1 MATDDMRPLSLELLG
16 KLAERPAVSFYE
28 GGVAEVIGQYLEQL
42 GVSVQED
49 AYGNLVVYRAGEDP
63 ELPAIAFM
71 AHMDHPGFEAFH
83 AEGKTVVA
91 RALGGVPPSCFSER
105 VPVQIVAPDGQMF
118 SAETIGR
125 YGPESERTV
134 SLQLKEER
142 PLELPCAVVFD
153 LPIFSFDGELVHM
166 RALDDLG
173 GCASMLVALTRL
185 VAQRTPGDVYF
196 VFTRAEEVGL
206 VGARLLAQE
215 RRLPMSTL
223 VVSVETSR
231 TLPGAALG
239 DGPVIRVGDAS
250 FTFDAEAE
258 GVLISAREQLR
269 ERNPEYKVQRQ
280 LMSGGTCEA
289 SGFAV
294 YGYHVTGIALPLG
307 NYHNAG
313 PQGSVEAEYINL
325 DDFLAAVELMVEAA
339 HSVGK
344 RRDGPAWRRLQ
355 EIPENHRARLME
367 TAHPS

>member
-1 MATDDMRPLSLELLG
+1 MVTEDMRPLSLELLS
-16 KLAERPAVSFYE
+16 KLAKCPAVSFYE
-28 GGVAEVIGQYLEQL
+28 GAVAEFIGQYLEQL
-42 GVSVQED
+42 EVSFKED
-49 AYGNLVVYRAGEDP
+49 AYGNLVVRRAGEDP

-83 AEGKTVVA
+83 AEGTTVLA
-91 RALGGVPPSCFSER
+91 RALGGVPSSCFSER

-118 SAETIGR
+118 RAETSGR
-125 YGPESERTV
+125 HGPESERAV
-134 SLQLKEER
+134 SLHLKDEH
-142 PLELPCAVVFD
+142 PLDLPCAVVFD
-153 LPIFSFDGELVHM
+153 LPDFSFDGELVHM

-185 VAQRTPGDVYF
+185 VSQRTPGDIYF

-223 VVSVETSR
+223 VISVETSR

-239 DGPVIRVGDAS
+239 EGPVIRVGDAS
-250 FTFDAEAE
+250 FTFDIEAE

-289 SGFAV
+289 SAFAV
-294 YGYHVTGIALPLG
+294 YGYRVTGIALPLG

-313 PQGSVEAEYINL
+313 TQESVEAEYIHL
-325 DDFLAAVELMVEAA
+325 DDFLAAVELIVESA